1 MMEGLVSVTAHF
13 QASSAITWQINVE
26 SVCVKREEIWEQLL
40 APYLVSGHGRVSN
53 SFATFS

>member
-1 MMEGLVSVTAHF
+1 MSVTAHF

-26 SVCVKREEIWEQLL
+26 SVYVKREEIWEQLL
-40 APYLVSGHGRVSN
+40 APYLVSGHERVSN